1 MNGLIEEQ
9 EYLKL
14 VKLVPIFC
22 VDFLIKC
29 KGKYLLI
36 KRVEEPGKDLYWV
49 VGGRLRFKETIDEF
63 AKRVQTRE
71 IGRHFSQRKLIAF
84 SNYMF
89 PENENSRAT
98 HTPAIMYLVEIDDFF
113 VPDLDET
120 SIDYIWA
127 ENLPEEL
134 LKITDFIYEQ

>member
-1 MNGLIEEQ
+1 MDQLIEEE
-9 EYLKL
+9 EYLKI

-29 KGKYLLI
+29 KQKYLLI

-49 VGGRLRFKETIDEF
+49 VGGRLRFKESIDEF

-71 IGRHFSQRKLIAF
+71 IGRYFTQRKLIAF

-98 HTPAIMYLVEIDDFF
+98 HTPSIMYLVEVDDFF
-113 VPDLDET
+113 IPDLDDT
-120 SIDYIWA
+120 SIDYMWA
-127 ENLPEEL
+127 DTLPDEL
-134 LKITDFIYEQ
+134 LKMTDFIYEQ

>member
-1 MNGLIEEQ
+1 MDQLIEEE
-9 EYLKL
+9 EYLKI

-29 KGKYLLI
+29 KQKYLLI
-36 KRVEEPGKDLYWV
+36 KRAQEPGKDLYWV
-49 VGGRLRFKETIDEF
+49 VGGRLRIKESIDEF

-71 IGRHFSQRKLIAF
+71 IGRHFTQRKLIAF

-89 PENENSRAT
+89 PENENSRAI
-98 HTPAIMYLVEIDDFF
+98 HTPTILYLVEVDDFF

-120 SIDYIWA
+120 SVDYMWA
-127 ENLPEEL
+127 ENLPDEL
-134 LKITDFIYEQ
+134 LKVTDFIYEQ